1 GGWACGCARSR
12 CRSRTG
18 PPGTTGRPS
27 CTGHGSSPT
36 WQGPWR
42 SARADAASGAM
53 ALPPAPGWQDEAMPE
68 TNAGTGRDAYLGPR
82 GTFPEAALAAFDPAG
97 CEDAVPYP
105 SIQATLDAVRAGA
118 AERAIVPIESSVEG
132 AVTATLDELAAGPD
146 LAIQAELLLPV
157 TFALL
162 GREGAGL
169 ADIKTVGG
177 HPQAQPQCR
186 RWLAQHLPD
195 AEWLPTSSNAE
206 AARQAADGQID
217 AALAGASAA
226 GRYGLAVRA
235 AEVNDVPDAVTRF
248 VVVSRPG
255 PVAASTGAD
264 RTSLVA
270 FLRED
275 HPGALMELLT
285 EFAVRG
291 INLTRIESRPTGDG
305 LGKDC
310 FSIDC
315 DGHLDAAR
323 VGEALMGL
331 RRRQVPRMQAAR
343 GGRTPPGPRG
353 DRRRGVRP
361 GGGLAGP
368 PAQRRRLGHAPARPR
383 PGPRLP
389 RRPRALARY
398 RYGPED
404 RPGCGACS

>member
-1 GGWACGCARSR
+1 MR
-12 CRSRTG
+12 
-18 PPGTTGRPS
+18 
-27 CTGHGSSPT
+27 
-36 WQGPWR
+36 
-42 SARADAASGAM
+42 
-53 ALPPAPGWQDEAMPE
+53 AMPV
-68 TNAGTGRDAYLGPR
+68 RYAYLGPA
-82 GTFPEAALAAFDPAG
+82 GTFTEAALAEFDPSAPTEAMP
-97 CEDAVPYP
+97 CA
-105 SIQATLDAVRAGA
+105 SIPAALDAVRAGA

-162 GREGAGL
+162 GREGTGL

-217 AALAGASAA
+217 AALAGAFAA
-226 GRYGLAVRA
+226 GRYGLAVLA

-255 PVAASTGAD
+255 PVPASTGAD

-305 LGKDC
+305 LGKYC

-315 DGHLDAAR
+315 EGHLDDAR

-331 RRRQVPRMQAAR
+331 RRVCADVRFLGSYARRDGGRSQVRTGTSDAEFAQAAAWL
-343 GGRTPPGPRG
+343 GR
-353 DRRRGVRP
+353 
-361 GGGLAGP
+361 L
-368 PAQRRRLGHAPARPR
+368 
-383 PGPRLP
+383 
-389 RRPRALARY
+389 
-398 RYGPED
+398 RYG
-404 RPGCGACS
+404 RV